1 MAKRSK
7 SQLTADAALA
17 EDYDSDEEVFE
28 GAKRASADVMAS
40 RPIARLKPRLKAA
53 NGSKPEP
60 KIGGAFGF
68 LGASATEQSSK
79 PANSLA
85 SSKST
90 EEVISDQPTQLKSLN
105 ALFLQAIN
113 NAIQKNPIADLRPVL
128 SKYNEYYDKVVKNK
142 IAVKKAEVPKVDVKV
157 GEVKNPEFKFGDT
170 KPAESE
176 EEEEKPV
183 EIKGPAFK
191 LDTLPKSK
199 NYGFKFGHAP
209 PPDSDS
215 DDDVKIEGPKF
226 QLPGSTQIKDNVF
239 KLPKKEEKEEKKEEK
254 PAFTFGQTETKEA
267 PKEAPKFSFGQTP
280 APAFS
285 LGSQPEPTEKQEK
298 PVEKP
303 EKPAEKPAETPAGK
317 PTFSFTDKP
326 AFSFNVPKENKEEQ
340 KPEQNSE
347 QKSEQKPA
355 FSFGS
360 SSAFS
365 FTKPSETKTA
375 DSEPAKPAFSF
386 SAPSNGF
393 NFSSQP
399 AQKPVASNPFNF
411 ASTSQNTAPAAS
423 TFNFNFSAPKPEANK
438 DDTANEEEEEVQN
451 EDVKGD
457 FAVVK
462 LTQKVD
468 TKTGEENETV
478 LYTKKSKVLKFDAA
492 DKSDPYKSIGLGELK
507 VLKNTETG
515 KSRILVR
522 SEGSLNVLL
531 NVAILKDV
539 KYELIGKGNSMR
551 IPTFS
556 PDGKLETYIARVK
569 TADDGKNLLEKVQSC
584 Q

>member
-40 RPIARLKPRLKAA
+40 RPIAKLKPRLKAV

-60 KIGGAFGF
+60 KVGGAFGF

-79 PANSLA
+79 PANTVA
-85 SSKST
+85 FSKPT
-90 EEVISDQPTQLKSLN
+90 EEVINDQPTQFKSLN
-105 ALFLQAIN
+105 ALFLEAVN
-113 NAIQKNPIADLRPVL
+113 NAIQKNPIADLRPIL
-128 SKYNEYYDKVVKNK
+128 SKYNEYYDKVVNNK

-157 GEVKNPEFKFGDT
+157 GEVKNPQFSFGDN
-170 KPAESE
+170 KPAEAE

-199 NYGFKFGHAP
+199 NYGFKFGQAP

-226 QLPGSTQIKDNVF
+226 QLPGGTQIKDDVF
-239 KLPKKEEKEEKKEEK
+239 KLPTKEEKDKKEDK
-254 PAFTFGQTETKEA
+254 PAFTFGQTQTKET
-267 PKEAPKFSFGQTP
+267 PKFSFGQT
-280 APAFS
+280 AA
-285 LGSQPEPTEKQEK
+285 
-298 PVEKP
+298 
-303 EKPAEKPAETPAGK
+303 
-317 PTFSFTDKP
+317 
-326 AFSFNVPKENKEEQ
+326 
-340 KPEQNSE
+340 
-347 QKSEQKPA
+347 PA

-360 SSAFS
+360 QPEPAEKQEKQESSKTPAAAPAATPAFSFSMPKETKEEQKPHQKPDQKPDQKPTFSFGSSAF
-365 FTKPSETKTA
+365 
-375 DSEPAKPAFSF
+375 SEPAKPAFSF

-399 AQKPVASNPFNF
+399 AQTPAVSNPFNF
-411 ASTSQNTAPAAS
+411 ASKSQDTAPASS
-423 TFNFNFSAPKPEANK
+423 TFNFNFSAPKPEESKDEAAN
-438 DDTANEEEEEVQN
+438 DDDEVQN

-478 LYTKKSKVLKFDAA
+478 LYTKKSKVLRFDAA
-492 DKSDPYKSIGLGELK
+492 DKADPYKSIGLGELK
-507 VLKNTETG
+507 VLKNTDTG

-522 SEGSLNVLL
+522 SEGSMNVLL

-551 IPTFS
+551 IPTFL

-569 TADDGKNLLEKVQSC
+569 TAEDGKNLLEKVQSC

>member
-17 EDYDSDEEVFE
+17 EEYDSDEDVFE

-40 RPIARLKPRLKAA
+40 RPIAKLKPRLKAA

-68 LGASATEQSSK
+68 LGASATEQSSQ
-79 PANSLA
+79 PANTFA
-85 SSKST
+85 FSKST
-90 EEVISDQPTQLKSLN
+90 EEVVSDQPTQLKSLN
-105 ALFLQAIN
+105 ALFLEAVN
-113 NAIQKNPIADLRPVL
+113 NAIQKNPIADLRPIL
-128 SKYNEYYDKVVKNK
+128 SKYSEYYDKVVNNK
-142 IAVKKAEVPKVDVKV
+142 IAVKKAEVPKVEVKV
-157 GEVKNPEFKFGDT
+157 GEVKNPQFKFGDS

-199 NYGFKFGHAP
+199 NYGFKFGQAP

-226 QLPGSTQIKDNVF
+226 QLAGGTQIKDDVF
-239 KLPKKEEKEEKKEEK
+239 KLPKKEEQKEEQKEDK
-254 PAFTFGQTETKEA
+254 PAFSFGQKDT
-267 PKEAPKFSFGQTP
+267 KEAPKFSFGQTS

-285 LGSQPEPTEKQEK
+285 FGSQPEPAEKQEK
-298 PVEKP
+298 PEP
-303 EKPAEKPAETPAGK
+303 AEKPAEKPA
-317 PTFSFTDKP
+317 FSFADKP
-326 AFSFNVPKENKEEQ
+326 AFSFNMPKENKEEQ
-340 KPEQNSE
+340 KPEQKVEQNSE
-347 QKSEQKPA
+347 QKPEQKPA
-355 FSFGS
+355 FTFGS

-365 FTKPSETKTA
+365 FTKPSETKPA

-399 AQKPVASNPFNF
+399 AQKPAASNPFNF
-411 ASTSQNTAPAAS
+411 ASASQDTAPAAS
-423 TFNFNFSAPKPEANK
+423 TFNFNFSAPKPEENK
-438 DDTANEEEEEVQN
+438 DTAANDEEEVQN

-462 LTQKVD
+462 LTQKVE

-492 DKSDPYKSIGLGELK
+492 DKADPYKSIGLGELK

-522 SEGSLNVLL
+522 SEGSMNVLL

>member
-17 EDYDSDEEVFE
+17 EDYESDEEVFE

-40 RPIARLKPRLKAA
+40 RPIAKLKPRLKAV

-60 KIGGAFGF
+60 KVGGAFGF

-79 PANSLA
+79 PANTFA
-85 SSKST
+85 FSKST
-90 EEVISDQPTQLKSLN
+90 EEVINDQPTQLKSLN
-105 ALFLQAIN
+105 ALFLEAVN
-113 NAIQKNPIADLRPVL
+113 NAIQKNSIADLRPIL
-128 SKYNEYYDKVVKNK
+128 SKYNEYYDKVVNNK

-157 GEVKNPEFKFGDT
+157 AEVKNPQFKFGDS

-199 NYGFKFGHAP
+199 NYGFKFGQAP
-209 PPDSDS
+209 PADSDS

-226 QLPGSTQIKDNVF
+226 QLAGGTQIKDDVF
-239 KLPKKEEKEEKKEEK
+239 KLPKKEEKEKKEDK
-254 PAFTFGQTETKEA
+254 PAFTFGQTETKET
-267 PKEAPKFSFGQTP
+267 PKFSFGQTP

-285 LGSQPEPTEKQEK
+285 FGSQPEPAEKQEK
-298 PVEKP
+298 QEKS
-303 EKPAEKPAETPAGK
+303 KTPAETPA
-317 PTFSFTDKP
+317 FSFADKP
-326 AFSFNVPKENKEEQ
+326 AFSFNVPKETKEEQ
-340 KPEQNSE
+340 KPEQKPE

-360 SSAFS
+360 SAFS
-365 FTKPSETKTA
+365 FTKPSETKPA

-386 SAPSNGF
+386 SAPSKGF

-399 AQKPVASNPFNF
+399 AQKPAVSNPFNF
-411 ASTSQNTAPAAS
+411 ASKSQDTAPAAS
-423 TFNFNFSAPKPEANK
+423 TFNFNFSAPKPEENK
-438 DDTANEEEEEVQN
+438 DDAANDDDEVQN

-522 SEGSLNVLL
+522 SEGSMNVLL

-556 PDGKLETYIARVK
+556 LDGKLETYIARVK